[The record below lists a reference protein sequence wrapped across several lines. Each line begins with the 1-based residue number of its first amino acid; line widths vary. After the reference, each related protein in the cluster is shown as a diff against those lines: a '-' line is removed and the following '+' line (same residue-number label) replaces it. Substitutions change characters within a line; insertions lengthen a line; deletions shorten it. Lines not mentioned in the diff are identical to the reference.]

1 MDKVHQ
7 RSDRDKDHKLTVTEP
22 KKFLELADRSSSR
35 DNCILSEF
43 MQIRDA
49 KFSKVTTDNF
59 NDSGPRLSQQ
69 SLSNNRRLSNSSST
83 NSIRT
88 HNSAYNGSIG
98 K

>member
-7 RSDRDKDHKLTVTEP
+7 RSDRVVTEP

-43 MQIRDA
+43 MLMRDA

-59 NDSGPRLSQQ
+59 NDQRVRNSDGVSRWSQQSQQSQQ
-69 SLSNNRRLSNSSST
+69 SLQSPQFLQCNSSTIST
-83 NSIRT
+83 EST
-88 HNSAYNGSIG
+88 V
-98 K
+98 

>member
-7 RSDRDKDHKLTVTEP
+7 RSDRVVTEP

-59 NDSGPRLSQQ
+59 NDSGPMLSQQ

-88 HNSAYNGSIG
+88 LNSAYNGSIG